1 MKIVLHRMMIKMQ
14 VFMHL
19 TIAEKRALV
28 LMHGA
33 LSNNFSFQHAGY
45 VSIYRA
51 SRLNVAVTGDFPG
64 RTTVTSVFHVPSML
78 TPALNW

>member
-19 TIAEKRALV
+19 NIAEKRALV

-33 LSNNFSFQHAGY
+33 LSNNFSFQHAVY
-45 VSIYRA
+45 DPS
-51 SRLNVAVTGDFPG
+51 
-64 RTTVTSVFHVPSML
+64 TVRQG
-78 TPALNW
+78 

>member
-1 MKIVLHRMMIKMQ
+1 MKIALHRMMIKMQ

-33 LSNNFSFQHAGY
+33 LSNNFSCQQAGY
-45 VSIYRA
+45 DA
-51 SRLNVAVTGDFPG
+51 S
-64 RTTVTSVFHVPSML
+64 TVRQG
-78 TPALNW
+78 